1 MITAEVIAT
10 FLGVAMPM
18 GGVLLWFKSKS
29 KDYDFGHQQTREEHK
44 EILEALDRIRE
55 AVIRLEEK

>member
-10 FLGVAMPM
+10 FLGVALPM
-18 GGVLLWFKSKS
+18 LGVVIWFKSKS

-44 EILEALDRIRE
+44 EILEALDKIKDE
-55 AVIRLEEK
+55 IIRLKEK